1 MSFTD
6 ILAKYRTV
14 SFSER
19 DKSERFERLMQA
31 FLKTSP
37 MYTGIFEHVWMWA
50 DFPCKD
56 TFSDK
61 DTGIDLVA
69 RTHEGDFWA
78 IQCKCYSEDTR
89 IDKPAVDSFLA
100 TSSKLV
106 ATDEGEVPFAQRL
119 WISTTNNWGPE
130 AEVTI
135 ESQVP
140 PVARLSLFDLESAP
154 VDWDALEA
162 GLSGSSARKAKKTP
176 RPHQEDAIASV
187 HEHFGHAD
195 RGKIIMACGTGKTF
209 TSLKIAEQEAG
220 AGGLVL
226 FLAPSIALVGQILRE
241 WMAECTIP
249 IFPVCICSDSRVGRI
264 REKTEDEDIVSITD
278 LAYPAS
284 TDVATIRERLAVAAR
299 DLTSSP
305 CLRRGIP
312 YCVADLAV
320 SRFDGFLLLD
330 GLCRLT

>member
-1 MSFTD
+1 MGFSD
-6 ILAKYRTV
+6 ILTKYRTV

-19 DKSERFERLMQA
+19 DKGERFERLMQA

-37 MYTGIFEHVWMWA
+37 MYAGIFEHVWMWA

-140 PVARLSLFDLESAP
+140 PVARLSLYDLESAP

-176 RPHQEDAIASV
+176 RPHQENAIASV
-187 HEHFGHAD
+187 HEHFEHAD

-226 FLAPSIALVGQILRE
+226 FLAPSIALVGQTLRE
-241 WMAECTIP
+241 WVAECSVS
-249 IFPVCICSDSRVGRI
+249 IFPICICSDSRVGRLKQ
-264 REKTEDEDIVSITD
+264 KTEDEDIVSITD